1 MLGLVFL
8 LVSLITPWA
17 TARLEERNG
26 ELDMI
31 YIPYKDIQKQEIR
44 LHFSVFLPIFAHV
57 GYRIGFKP
65 TERLYLF
72 GVVWMHFAF
81 LFVTIVL
88 GVLSFVKES
97 RKLFIALIITQV
109 IAIFLFIG
117 YNVYLLMK
125 VDKVAELYKEEMT
138 LIALPREGLILYM
151 ISPLFLRMRTFKLKY
166 FVKREKEKK

>member
-1 MLGLVFL
+1 LGLVFL
-8 LVSLITPWA
+8 LVSLFIPWSYA
-17 TARLEERNG
+17 CLEAGNG
-26 ELDMI
+26 ELDFT
-31 YIPYKDIQKQEIR
+31 YIPYKDLQKQRIR
-44 LHFSVFLPIFAHV
+44 LNLPVLLPLYAQTGFC
-57 GYRIGFKP
+57 IGFKP
-65 TERLYLF
+65 TERFYLF
-72 GVVWMHFAF
+72 TVVWMHFAF
-81 LFVTIVL
+81 LFASIVL